1 MYKKMNVNLLHILL
15 VSPILIYVG
24 LMGSLKRK
32 VNIYA
37 FYLLLLLGVSVLL
50 SHTMYLYKNYR
61 MTQKIESAVKKSV
74 EKKVVEMYDTPNDE
88 TIVQL

>member
-1 MYKKMNVNLLHILL
+1 MYKKMNINLLHVLL

-24 LMGSLKRK
+24 LMGALKRK
-32 VNIYA
+32 VPLYA

-50 SHTMYLYKNYR
+50 SHTMSLYKNYR
-61 MTQKIESAVKKSV
+61 MTQKIETAVKKAV

>member
-1 MYKKMNVNLLHILL
+1 MYGKMNINLLHVLL
-15 VSPILIYVG
+15 VSPVLLYVG

-37 FYLLLLLGVSVLL
+37 FYLLLLLGVSVLV
-50 SHTMYLYKNYR
+50 SHTMHLYKNYR
-61 MTQKIESAVKKSV
+61 MVQKIRKGV
-74 EKKVVEMYDTPNDE
+74 ENKVVEEMYDTPNDE